1 MIGEPFIMVC
11 CSDFAGQVRGKGFPA
26 AELERRRK
34 LGVGL
39 APTAMMINCFGRI
52 TDSPW
57 GPRGDLVLM
66 PDDDP
71 RAAIHVDFE
80 DGTPPESFI
89 LGDILTLDGKAWQ
102 CCPRSYLRAANKE
115 LEKEGFHILAAFEHE
130 FYYDG
135 VPDRLGSSYSV
146 DAIRLARHFP
156 NVLIAALRQGGLEP
170 ESFLPEYGPR
180 QYEVT
185 VRPALGL
192 QAADRAVQLRELT
205 RGAARRLGSRAI
217 FSPMVTRGVV
227 GNGVHIHFSL
237 VDLEGRSVSYDPSHK
252 YGISSVA
259 GSFLAGI
266 LRDAD
271 ALCAITA
278 PSVISYERL
287 RPNSWSA
294 SQTNLGFRD
303 REACIRICPV
313 NEKPGADIASEYNFE
328 FRAADAAASPHLQL
342 GVLINAGVQGVR
354 ERLPIP
360 EPTTRDLTQ
369 MSENEKMRM
378 GIRPLPQSLSEALD
392 LLESSSRARGLLP
405 QELFEAYIMQK
416 RGEIR
421 QLDGQSDEEVCR
433 RYADTY

>member
-1 MIGEPFIMVC
+1 MIGDPFIMVC
-11 CSDFAGQVRGKGFPA
+11 YCDFAGQVRGKGFPA
-26 AELERRRK
+26 SELEQRRK
-34 LGVGL
+34 TGIGL
-39 APTAMMINCFGRI
+39 APTQMMINCFGRI

-57 GPRGDLVLM
+57 GPRDDLVLV
-66 PDDDP
+66 PDELP
-71 RAAIHVDFE
+71 HAAILVDFE

-89 LGDILTLDGKAWQ
+89 LGDIITLDGRPWQ
-102 CCPRSYLRAANKE
+102 CCPRSYLRAANTE
-115 LEKEGFHILAAFEHE
+115 LEKEGIRILAAFEHE

-205 RGAARRLGSRAI
+205 RGAARRLGSRAT

-237 VDLEGRSVSYDPSHK
+237 VDLEGRSVSYDASHK

-259 GSFLAGI
+259 GAFLAGI
-266 LRDAD
+266 LRYAD

-313 NEKPGADIASEYNFE
+313 TEKPGANVASYNFE
-328 FRAADAAASPHLQL
+328 FRAADAAGSPYLQL
-342 GVLINAGVQGVR
+342 GVLVNAGVEGVR
-354 ERLPIP
+354 ERLAIP
-360 EPTTRDLTQ
+360 EPTTHDLAQ
-369 MSENEKMRM
+369 MPENEKTRM

-392 LLESSSRARGLLP
+392 LLESNSQAKGLLP
-405 QELFEAYIMQK
+405 QELLEAYVMQK

-421 QLDGQSDEEVCR
+421 QLEGQSDEEICR
-433 RYADTY
+433 RYADAY